1 MIKRR
6 GRIYHFAGFLLPLSL
21 PLPTIEI
28 SDFNLPSP
36 SLSPSSFRRSPIDC
50 LRSFFRSAT
59 QPHRGGLLFYPSFF
73 FFSRMV
79 SFLVTLMSSTI
90 ICAFRREPK
99 PFLSGASLFISSFSF
114 FFRAPCFSVLLGTLL
129 SFIYHS
135 VRRCLSSFQPPEL
148 RRLLRFLRS
157 SPPFSFPIR
166 NIVPFVINYNFNY

>member
-1 MIKRR
+1 MLVFFFLFLSLSLRLKSPIS
-6 GRIYHFAGFLLPLSL
+6 IYPLPLYLHHLSDGVL
-21 PLPTIEI
+21 LIVFALSFAQPLNPTGED
-28 SDFNLPSP
+28 SFFTL
-36 SLSPSSFRRSPIDC
+36 LFSSFLVWSP
-50 LRSFFRSAT
+50 
-59 QPHRGGLLFYPSFF
+59 
-73 FFSRMV
+73 
-79 SFLVTLMSSTI
+79 FLVTLMSSTI

-99 PFLSGASLFISSFSF
+99 PFLSGAFLFIGFFSF
-114 FFRAPCFSVLLGTLL
+114 FFRAPCFSVLLRTLL